1 MKQICTVASSRSYG
15 SAGFEAYQKEHTYYM
30 ITKCFHD
37 NPNQTIVAN
46 CEQPEIYNFNDNIPV
61 TSLLTGYIYWNNACA
76 ACNDDALDVR
86 EWVPNIMIKT
96 IVPYFS
102 NKSAR
107 QLPFPDTY
115 ERLLTNI
122 QSPRLSDIIYTPPAD
137 LSTEDKVC
145 IRKDSFHVKYCE
157 RSPNMEAL
165 STTDWLYESCRR
177 LFNPVQLQDGDTYR
191 NIFCLVCRRTLYL
204 TSSDQRCSLGE
215 GQKALAGYITALFNY
230 KAEPDTM
237 ASIVNDPLHLLT
249 EGSCGCTE
257 IFDPFLVNT

>member
-15 SAGFEAYQKEHTYYM
+15 STGFEAYQKEHTYNM
-30 ITKCFHD
+30 ITKCFHG
-37 NPNQTIVAN
+37 NPNLTIVAN

-115 ERLLTNI
+115 ERLLTYI
-122 QSPRLSDIIYTPPAD
+122 QSPRLSDIIYTPPED

-165 STTDWLYESCRR
+165 STIDWLYESCRR
-177 LFNPVQLQDGDTYR
+177 LFNPVQLLDGDTYR
-191 NIFCLVCRRTLYL
+191 NIFCLVCRRTLHL
-204 TSSDQRCSLGE
+204 TSSDQRCSHGD
-215 GQKALAGYITALFNY
+215 GRAALAGYITAMLNY
-230 KAEPDTM
+230 KAEPVTM
-237 ASIVNDPLHLLT
+237 ASTENDPLHVLA

-257 IFDPFLVNT
+257 IFDLFLVNT